1 MERVPQCALRHRKYE
16 RSRLPEQALN
26 ELLQMRLLVP

>member
-16 RSRLPEQALN
+16 SEWSRLPEQALN
-26 ELLQMRLLVP
+26 ELLQNAGC